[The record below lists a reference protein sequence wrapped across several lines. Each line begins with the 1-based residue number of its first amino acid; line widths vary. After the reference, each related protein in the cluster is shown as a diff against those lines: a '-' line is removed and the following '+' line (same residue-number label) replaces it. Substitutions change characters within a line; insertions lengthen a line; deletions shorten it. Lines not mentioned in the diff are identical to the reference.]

1 MNGRPDEGFEEVR
14 PAESRALAPIVR
26 LSSLKIQNIV
36 ASCDVGFSIKLEAL
50 KET

>member
-14 PAESRALAPIVR
+14 PAESRALAPMVK